1 MSEEGAGASASYAAS
16 MTSQAARP
24 LRVAIFGAGPSG
36 LFLADAL
43 LKGHPGPL
51 SIDIIDRLPAPY
63 GLVRYG
69 VAPDHPK
76 IKSVINTFQKTFED
90 ERVRFLGNVA
100 FGIDLTLEDVQR
112 HYDVAAYAVGAAV
125 DRALGIPGENLPGNY
140 SSTEFVAWY
149 SGHPDQHGRTIALD
163 AEAVAVIGVGNVAID
178 VTRILAK
185 HVDELRPTDVPHG
198 IIEAL
203 EASRV
208 RDIYLIGRRGP
219 AQAKFTTPELRELG
233 EIPNADVI
241 VDPQQLELD
250 EASAKTVATKA
261 ALQRNIEVLRGYAQ
275 RQPEGRPR
283 RIHLVFLASPTEI
296 RGTGRVEELVLE
308 RNRLDEKEA
317 AVGTGVY
324 DRIPV
329 GMIFRAVGYRGI
341 PLPGLPF
348 DARAHVISNVSG
360 RVVDEKGER
369 IAGQYVAGWIK
380 RGPTG
385 VIGTNKADAA
395 ETARAIVEDLPQ
407 LPRAPE
413 GEEAAV
419 DALLRSRHVRVC
431 LWEDWLAIDRHERDL
446 GLKAGREERLKVTD
460 FGSLLAGRG

>member
-1 MSEEGAGASASYAAS
+1 
-16 MTSQAARP
+16 
-24 LRVAIFGAGPSG
+24 

-43 LKGHPGPL
+43 LKANPGPI

-76 IKSVINTFQKTFED
+76 IKSVISTFAKTFED
-90 ERVRFLGNVA
+90 ERVRFLGNVS
-100 FGIDLTLEDVQR
+100 FGVDLTLEDVQR
-112 HYDVAAYAVGAAV
+112 HYDVAAYSVGAAV
-125 DRALGIPGENLPGNY
+125 DRALGIPGEDLRGNF

-163 AEAVAVIGVGNVAID
+163 TEAVAVVGVGNVAVD

-185 HVDELRPTDVPHG
+185 NVDELRTTDVP
-198 IIEAL
+198 EYVLDELAV
-203 EASRV
+203 SRV

-241 VDPQQLELD
+241 IDPKTLELD
-250 EASAKTVATKA
+250 EASAKTVAAKS
-261 ALQRNIEVLRGYAQ
+261 ALQRNLDVLRGLAA
-275 RQPEGRPR
+275 RKPEGRPR
-283 RIHLVFLASPTEI
+283 RIHLVFLASPVEI
-296 RGTGRVEELVLE
+296 KGTDRVREIVLE
-308 RNRLDEKEA
+308 RNRLDEREN
-317 AVGTGVY
+317 AVGTGVK
-324 DRIPV
+324 DNIAV
-329 GMIFRAVGYRGI
+329 GMVFRAVGYRGI

-348 DARAHVISNVSG
+348 DSRVHVIANQAG
-360 RVVDEKGER
+360 RVVDENGSR

-395 ETARAIVEDLPQ
+395 ETARAIVEDLPS
-407 LPRAPE
+407 LPRAAE
-413 GEEAAV
+413 GSEAAL
-419 DALLRSRHVRVC
+419 DGLLQSRGVRVC
-431 LWEDWLAIDRHERDL
+431 SWDDWLAIDRHERDL
-446 GLKAGREERLKVTD
+446 GTKHGREERVKVTD
-460 FGSLLAGRG
+460 FGSLLAGKG

>member
-1 MSEEGAGASASYAAS
+1 MS
-16 MTSQAARP
+16 RP
-24 LRVAIFGAGPSG
+24 TRVAIFGAGPSG

-43 LKGHPGPL
+43 LKANPGPI

-76 IKSVINTFQKTFED
+76 IKSVISTFAKTFED
-90 ERVRFLGNVA
+90 ERVRFLGNVS
-100 FGIDLTLEDVQR
+100 FGVDLTLEDVQR
-112 HYDVAAYAVGAAV
+112 HYDVAAYSVGAAV
-125 DRALGIPGENLPGNY
+125 DRALGIPGEDLRGNF

-163 AEAVAVIGVGNVAID
+163 TEAVAVVGVGNVAVD

-185 HVDELRPTDVPHG
+185 NVDELRTTDVP
-198 IIEAL
+198 EYVLDELAV
-203 EASRV
+203 SRV

-241 VDPQQLELD
+241 IDPKTLELD
-250 EASAKTVATKA
+250 EASAKTVAAKS
-261 ALQRNIEVLRGYAQ
+261 ALQRNLDVLRGLAA
-275 RQPEGRPR
+275 RKPEGRPR
-283 RIHLVFLASPTEI
+283 RIHLVFLASPVEI
-296 RGTGRVEELVLE
+296 KGTDRVREIVLE
-308 RNRLDEKEA
+308 RNRLDEREN
-317 AVGTGVY
+317 AVGTGVK
-324 DRIPV
+324 DNIAV
-329 GMIFRAVGYRGI
+329 GMVFRAVGYRGI

-348 DARAHVISNVSG
+348 DSRVHVIANQAG
-360 RVVDEKGER
+360 RVVDENGSR

-395 ETARAIVEDLPQ
+395 ETARAIVEDLPS
-407 LPRAPE
+407 LPRAAE
-413 GEEAAV
+413 GSEAAL
-419 DALLRSRHVRVC
+419 DGLLQSRGVRVC
-431 LWEDWLAIDRHERDL
+431 SWDDWLAIDRHERDL
-446 GLKAGREERLKVTD
+446 GTKHGREERVKVTD
-460 FGSLLAGRG
+460 FGSLLAGKG

>member
-1 MSEEGAGASASYAAS
+1 MN
-16 MTSQAARP
+16 RP

-43 LKGHPGPL
+43 LKAHPGPL

-76 IKSVINTFQKTFED
+76 IKSVINTTFVKTFED

-125 DRALGIPGENLPGNY
+125 DRALGIPGEDLAGNF

-149 SGHPDQHGRTIALD
+149 SGHPDQHTRRIALD

-185 HVDELRPTDVPHG
+185 HVDELRPTDVPDYV
-198 IIEAL
+198 IDAL

-219 AQAKFTTPELRELG
+219 VQAKFTTPELRELG
-233 EIPNADVI
+233 EIENADVI
-241 VDPQQLELD
+241 IDPAQLELD
-250 EASAKTVATKA
+250 EASAKTIASKA
-261 ALQRNIEVLRGYAQ
+261 ALQRNLEVLRGFAAKPLQ
-275 RQPEGRPR
+275 GRPR
-283 RIHLVFLASPTEI
+283 RIHLVFLASPVEI
-296 RGTGRVEELVLE
+296 KGKDRVEQLVVE
-308 RNRLDEKEA
+308 RNRLDENEN
-317 AVGTGVY
+317 AVAIGVR
-324 DRIPV
+324 DTIDV
-329 GMIFRAVGYRGI
+329 GMVFRAVGYRGI

-348 DARAHVISNVSG
+348 DKRSHLISNKGG
-360 RVVDEKGER
+360 RVIGDCGTQV
-369 IAGQYVAGWIK
+369 AGQYVAGWIK
-380 RGPTG
+380 RGPSG
-385 VIGTNKADAA
+385 VIGTNKADAG
-395 ETARAIVEDLPQ
+395 ETARAILEDLPK
-407 LPRAPE
+407 LPEAPE
-413 GEEAAV
+413 GTEEAV
-419 DALLRSRHVRVC
+419 DALLRSRGVRVC
-431 LWEDWLAIDRHERDL
+431 LWEDWLAIDRYEREL
-446 GLKAGREERLKVTD
+446 GLKSGREERLKVTD
-460 FGSLLAGRG
+460 FSELLAARD

>member
-1 MSEEGAGASASYAAS
+1 MS
-16 MTSQAARP
+16 RP

-43 LKGHPGPL
+43 LKAHPGPL

-76 IKSVINTFQKTFED
+76 IKSVINTFAKTFED

-100 FGIDLTLEDVQR
+100 FGLDLTIEDVRR

-125 DRALGIPGENLPGNY
+125 DRALGIPGEDLAGNF

-149 SGHPDQHGRTIALD
+149 SGHPDQHSRRISLD
-163 AEAVAVIGVGNVAID
+163 APAVAVIGVGNVAID

-185 HVDELRPTDVPHG
+185 HVDELRQTDVPEHVL
-198 IIEAL
+198 EAL

-233 EIPNADVI
+233 EIENADVI
-241 VDPQQLELD
+241 VDPAQLELD
-250 EASAKTVATKA
+250 AASASVVAAKS
-261 ALQRNIEVLRGYAQ
+261 ALQRNLEVLRGFAA
-275 RQPEGRPR
+275 RPPHGRPR
-283 RIHLVFLASPTEI
+283 RIHLVFLASPVEI
-296 RGTGRVEELVLE
+296 KGTDHIEELVLE
-308 RNRLDEKEA
+308 RNRLDEKEN
-317 AVGTGVY
+317 AVGTGEHASVN
-324 DRIPV
+324 V
-329 GMIFRAVGYRGI
+329 GMVFRAVGYRGI

-348 DARAHVISNVSG
+348 DKRAHVISNVGG
-360 RVVDEKGER
+360 RVVGE
-369 IAGQYVAGWIK
+369 AGEVVLGQYVAGWIK
-380 RGPTG
+380 RGPSG

-395 ETARAIVEDLPQ
+395 ETARAILEDLPK
-407 LPRAPE
+407 LPPAPE
-413 GEEAAV
+413 GTEQAV
-419 DALLRSRHVRVC
+419 DALLRARGVRVC
-431 LWEDWLAIDRHERDL
+431 LWEDWLAFDRYEREL
-446 GLKAGREERLKVTD
+446 GKRAGREERLKVTD
-460 FGSLLAGRG
+460 FSELLAARD

>member
-1 MSEEGAGASASYAAS
+1 MN
-16 MTSQAARP
+16 RP

-43 LKGHPGPL
+43 LKAHPGPL

-76 IKSVINTFQKTFED
+76 IKSVINTTFVKTFED

-125 DRALGIPGENLPGNY
+125 DRALGIPGEDLVGNF

-149 SGHPDQHGRTIALD
+149 SGHPDQHTRRIALD

-185 HVDELRPTDVPHG
+185 HVDELRPTDVPG
-198 IIEAL
+198 YVIEAL

-219 AQAKFTTPELRELG
+219 VQAKFTTPELRELG
-233 EIPNADVI
+233 EIENADVI
-241 VDPQQLELD
+241 IDPAQLELD
-250 EASAKTVATKA
+250 EASAKTIASKA
-261 ALQRNIEVLRGYAQ
+261 ALQRNLEVLRGFAAKPPQ
-275 RQPEGRPR
+275 GRPR
-283 RIHLVFLASPTEI
+283 RIHLVFLASPVEI
-296 RGTGRVEELVLE
+296 KGKDRVEQLVLE
-308 RNRLDEKEA
+308 RNRLDENEN
-317 AVGTGVY
+317 AVATGVR
-324 DRIPV
+324 DTIDV
-329 GMIFRAVGYRGI
+329 GMVFRAVGYRGI

-348 DARAHVISNVSG
+348 DKRSHLISNKGG
-360 RVVDEKGER
+360 RVIDDSGKQV
-369 IAGQYVAGWIK
+369 AGQYVAGWIK
-380 RGPTG
+380 RGPSG
-385 VIGTNKADAA
+385 VIGTNKADAG
-395 ETARAIVEDLPQ
+395 ETARAILEDLPK
-407 LPRAPE
+407 LPEAPE
-413 GEEAAV
+413 GTEAAV
-419 DALLRSRHVRVC
+419 DALLRSRGVRAC
-431 LWEDWLAIDRHERDL
+431 LWEDWLAIDRYEREL
-446 GLKAGREERLKVTD
+446 GLKSGREERLKVTD
-460 FGSLLAGRG
+460 FSELLAARD

>member
-1 MSEEGAGASASYAAS
+1 MSRP
-16 MTSQAARP
+16 ARI
-24 LRVAIFGAGPSG
+24 AIFGAGPSG

-51 SIDIIDRLPAPY
+51 SIDVIDRLPAPY

-76 IKSVINTFQKTFED
+76 IKSVINTFAKTFAD

-100 FGIDLTLEDVQR
+100 FGVDLTLEDVRR
-112 HYDVAAYAVGAAV
+112 HYDAAAYAVGAAV
-125 DRALGIPGENLPGNY
+125 DRALGIPGENLPGNF

-163 AEAVAVIGVGNVAID
+163 AEAVAVIGVGNVAVD

-185 HVDELRPTDVPHG
+185 HVDELRATDVPEG
-198 IIEAL
+198 VLTAL

-241 VDPQQLELD
+241 VDPKQLELD
-250 EASAKTVATKA
+250 EASANVVAAKQ
-261 ALQRNIEVLRGYAQ
+261 ALQRNLEVLREFAA
-275 RQPEGRPR
+275 RKPEGRPR
-283 RIHLVFLASPTEI
+283 RIHLVFLASPVGIE
-296 RGTGRVEELVLE
+296 GEDRVRELVVE
-308 RNRLDEKEA
+308 RNRLDEREN
-317 AVGTGVY
+317 AVGTGVF

-329 GMIFRAVGYRGI
+329 QMIFRAVGYRGI

-348 DARAHVISNVSG
+348 DARANVVRNEGG
-360 RVVDEKGER
+360 RVVDDAGVR
-369 IAGQYVAGWIK
+369 VVGQYVAGWIK

-395 ETARAIVEDLPQ
+395 ETARAILADLPS
-407 LPRAPE
+407 LPPAPE
-413 GEEAAV
+413 GSEAAL
-419 DALLRSRHVRVC
+419 DALLQSRGVRVC
-431 LWEDWLAIDRHERDL
+431 WWEDWLAIDRYEREL
-446 GLKAGREERLKVTD
+446 GRQSGREERVKVTD
-460 FGSLLAGRG
+460 FASLLAGKR

>member
-1 MSEEGAGASASYAAS
+1 
-16 MTSQAARP
+16 MTSSSARP

-43 LKGHPGPL
+43 LKAHPGPL

-125 DRALGIPGENLPGNY
+125 DRALGIPGEDLPGNF

-149 SGHPDQHGRTIALD
+149 SGHPDQHGRKIALD

-185 HVDELRPTDVPHG
+185 HVDELRPTDIPDE
-198 IIEAL
+198 IITAL
-203 EASRV
+203 ENSRV

-241 VDPQQLELD
+241 VDPKYLELD
-250 EASAKTVATKA
+250 EASAKTVAGKA
-261 ALQRNIEVLRGYAQ
+261 ALQRNIEVLRGFSA
-275 RQPEGRPR
+275 RKPEGRAR
-283 RIHLVFLASPTEI
+283 RIHLVFLASPVKIDGKE
-296 RGTGRVEELVLE
+296 RVEELVLE
-308 RNRLDEKEA
+308 RNRLDEKENA
-317 AVGTGVY
+317 AGTGVF

-329 GMIFRAVGYRGI
+329 GMVFRAVGYRGI

-348 DARAHVISNVSG
+348 DARAHVISNTGRRVINASG
-360 RVVDEKGER
+360 ERVV
-369 IAGQYVAGWIK
+369 GQYVAGWIK
-380 RGPTG
+380 RGPSG

-395 ETARAIVEDLPQ
+395 ETARAIVEDLPS
-407 LPRAPE
+407 LPRATE
-413 GEEAAV
+413 GDEAAV
-419 DALLRSRHVRVC
+419 DALLRSRGVRVC
-431 LWEDWLAIDRHERDL
+431 LWDDWLAIDRYEREL
-446 GLKAGREERLKVTD
+446 GLKSGREERLKVTD
-460 FGSLLAGRG
+460 FGGLLAGRG

>member
-1 MSEEGAGASASYAAS
+1 
-16 MTSQAARP
+16 MTSLGSRP

-43 LKGHPGPL
+43 LKAHPGPL
-51 SIDIIDRLPAPY
+51 SIDIIDRLAAPY

-100 FGIDLTLEDVQR
+100 YGIDLKLEDVRR

-125 DRALGIPGENLPGNY
+125 DRALGIPGESLPGNY
-140 SSTEFVAWY
+140 SATEFVAWY
-149 SGHPDQHGRTIALD
+149 SGHPDQHGRVFVLD
-163 AEAVAVIGVGNVAID
+163 QPAVAVIGAGNVAID
-178 VTRILAK
+178 VARVLAK
-185 HVDELRPTDVPHG
+185 HVDELRPTDVPQPV
-198 IIEAL
+198 IEAF

-241 VDPQQLELD
+241 VDPRQLELD
-250 EASAKTVATKA
+250 EASAKTVASKA
-261 ALQRNIEVLRGYAQ
+261 ALQRNIEVLKDFAR
-275 RQPEGRPR
+275 RKPEGRPR
-283 RIHLVFLASPTEI
+283 RIHLVFLASPVEVK
-296 RGTGRVEELVLE
+296 GAGRVQELVLE
-308 RNRLDEKEA
+308 RNRLDEREN
-317 AVGTGVY
+317 AVGTGAY
-324 DRIPV
+324 DTLRV

-348 DARAHVISNVSG
+348 DSRAHVIANASG
-360 RVVDEKGER
+360 RVVDENGVR
-369 IAGQYVAGWIK
+369 VTGQYVAGWIK

-395 ETARAIVEDLPQ
+395 ETARAILEDLPG

-413 GEEAAV
+413 GSEAAV
-419 DALLRSRHVRVC
+419 DELLRSRGVRVC
-431 LWEDWLAIDRHERDL
+431 VWDDWLAIDRYEREL
-446 GLKAGREERLKVTD
+446 GLSAGREERIKVTD
-460 FGSLLAGRG
+460 FTSLLAEKG

>member
-1 MSEEGAGASASYAAS
+1 MS
-16 MTSQAARP
+16 RP
-24 LRVAIFGAGPSG
+24 TRVAIFGAGPSG

-76 IKSVINTFQKTFED
+76 IKSVINTFAKTFAD

-100 FGIDLTLEDVQR
+100 FGVDLTLEDVQR

-125 DRALGIPGENLPGNY
+125 DRSLGIPGEELPGNF

-149 SGHPDQHGRTIALD
+149 SGHPDQHGRTIDLH
-163 AEAVAVIGVGNVAID
+163 AEAVAVVGVGNVAID

-185 HVDELRPTDVPHG
+185 SVDDLRTTDVPDPV
-198 IIEAL
+198 IDAFA
-203 EASRV
+203 ASRV

-233 EIPNADVI
+233 EIANADVI
-241 VDPQQLELD
+241 IDPQQLELD
-250 EASAKTVATKA
+250 EASAKAVAAKS
-261 ALQRNIEVLRGYAQ
+261 ALARNIDVLRELAA
-275 RQPEGRPR
+275 RKPEGRPR
-283 RIHLVFLASPTEI
+283 RIHLVFLASPVEI
-296 RGTGRVEELVLE
+296 KGDGRVEAIVLE
-308 RNRLDEKEA
+308 RNRLDERES
-317 AVGTGVY
+317 AVGTGTF
-324 DRIPV
+324 DTIPV
-329 GMIFRAVGYRGI
+329 QMVFRAVGYRGI
-341 PLPGLPF
+341 PIAGLPF
-348 DARAHVISNVSG
+348 DERAHVVKNEAGRIVDNDG
-360 RVVDEKGER
+360 RRVV
-369 IAGQYVAGWIK
+369 GQYVAGWIK

-395 ETARAIVEDLPQ
+395 ETARAILEDLET

-413 GEEAAV
+413 GTES
-419 DALLRSRHVRVC
+419 ALDTLLQSRGVRVC
-431 LWEDWLAIDRHERDL
+431 LWDDWLAIDRYERDL
-446 GLKAGREERLKVTD
+446 GQKGGREERVKVTD
-460 FGSLLAGRG
+460 FASLLAGKG

>member
-1 MSEEGAGASASYAAS
+1 VS
-16 MTSQAARP
+16 RP

-43 LKGHPGPL
+43 LKAHPSPL

-76 IKSVINTFQKTFED
+76 IKSVINTFAKTFED

-100 FGIDLTLEDVQR
+100 FGIDLTIEDVR
-112 HYDVAAYAVGAAV
+112 KHYDVVAYAVGAAI
-125 DRALGIPGENLPGNY
+125 DRALGIPGEDLAGNF

-149 SGHPDQHGRTIALD
+149 SGHPDQHSRRISLD

-185 HVDELRPTDVPHG
+185 HVDELRPTDVPEH
-198 IIEAL
+198 ILEAL

-233 EIPNADVI
+233 EIENADVI
-241 VDPQQLELD
+241 VDPAQLELD
-250 EASAKTVATKA
+250 EASAKVVAAKS
-261 ALQRNIEVLRGYAQ
+261 ALQRNLEVLRGFAARPPQ
-275 RQPEGRPR
+275 GRPR
-283 RIHLVFLASPTEI
+283 RIHLVFLASPVEI
-296 RGTGRVEELVLE
+296 KGKDRIEELVLE
-308 RNRLDEKEA
+308 RNRLDEKEN
-317 AVGTGVY
+317 AVSTGVR
-324 DRIPV
+324 DSIKV
-329 GMIFRAVGYRGI
+329 GMVFRAVGYRGI

-348 DARAHVISNVSG
+348 DKRAHVISNKGG
-360 RVVDEKGER
+360 RVVDEAGEPVV
-369 IAGQYVAGWIK
+369 GQYVAGWIK
-380 RGPTG
+380 RGPSG

-395 ETARAIVEDLPQ
+395 ETARAILEDLPK
-407 LPRAPE
+407 LPQAAD
-413 GEEAAV
+413 GTEEAV
-419 DALLRSRHVRVC
+419 DALLRARGVRVC
-431 LWEDWLAIDRHERDL
+431 FWEDWLAIDRYEREL
-446 GLKAGREERLKVTD
+446 GQRAGREERLKVTD
-460 FGSLLAGRG
+460 FSELLAARD

>member
-1 MSEEGAGASASYAAS
+1 
-16 MTSQAARP
+16 MTSGAARP

-43 LKGHPGPL
+43 LKAHPGPL

-100 FGIDLTLEDVQR
+100 FGIDVTLEDVQR

-125 DRALGIPGENLPGNY
+125 DRSLGIPGEELTGNF

-149 SGHPDQHGRTIALD
+149 SGHPDQHGRKIALD

-185 HVDELRPTDVPHG
+185 HVDELRPTDVPDE
-198 IIEAL
+198 IIAAF

-219 AQAKFTTPELRELG
+219 VQAKFTTPELRELG
-233 EIPNADVI
+233 EIANADVI
-241 VDPQQLELD
+241 VDPKQLELD
-250 EASAKTVATKA
+250 EASARTVAGKA
-261 ALQRNIEVLRGYAQ
+261 ALQRNIEVLRSFSQ
-275 RQPEGRPR
+275 HKPEGRPR
-283 RIHLVFLASPTEI
+283 RIHLVFLASPVKIE
-296 RGTGRVEELVLE
+296 GTDRVEALVLE
-308 RNRLDEKEA
+308 RNRLDEKENA
-317 AVGTGVY
+317 IGTGVF
-324 DRIPV
+324 DRISV
-329 GMIFRAVGYRGI
+329 GMVFRAVGYRGI

-348 DARAHVISNVSG
+348 DTRAHVISNVGGRIVNSSG
-360 RVVDEKGER
+360 DRVP
-369 IAGQYVAGWIK
+369 GQYVAGWIK
-380 RGPTG
+380 RGPSG

-395 ETARAIVEDLPQ
+395 ETARAIVEDLPS
-407 LPRAPE
+407 LPRATDGDE
-413 GEEAAV
+413 SAV
-419 DALLRSRHVRVC
+419 DDLLRSRNVRVC
-431 LWEDWLAIDRHERDL
+431 LWDDWLAIDRYEREL

-460 FGSLLAGRG
+460 FGALLAGRG

>member
-1 MSEEGAGASASYAAS
+1 MQTKAADVS
-16 MTSQAARP
+16 RP
-24 LRVAIFGAGPSG
+24 TRVAIFGAGPSG

-43 LKGHPGPL
+43 LKANPGPL

-76 IKSVINTFQKTFED
+76 IKSVINTFVKTFDD

-100 FGIDLTLEDVQR
+100 FGVDLMLEDVQR
-112 HYDVAAYAVGAAV
+112 HYDVAAYTVGAAV
-125 DRALGIPGENLPGNY
+125 DRMLGIPGENLHGNF

-185 HVDELRPTDVPHG
+185 HVDELRTTDMPEYVLD
-198 IIEAL
+198 ELAV
-203 EASRV
+203 SRV

-241 VDPQQLELD
+241 IDPKALELD
-250 EASAKTVATKA
+250 EASAQTVAAKS
-261 ALQRNIEVLRGYAQ
+261 ALQRNLDVLRELAA
-275 RQPEGRPR
+275 RKPEGRPR
-283 RIHLVFLASPTEI
+283 RIHLVFLASPVEI
-296 RGTGRVEELVLE
+296 KGTDRVREIVLE
-308 RNRLDEKEA
+308 RNRLDEREN
-317 AVGTGVY
+317 AVGTGAK
-324 DRIPV
+324 DEIAV
-329 GMIFRAVGYRGI
+329 GMVFRAVGYRGI

-348 DARAHVISNVSG
+348 DARANVITNQAG
-360 RVVDEKGER
+360 RVVDENG
-369 IAGQYVAGWIK
+369 AHLSGQYVAGWIK
-380 RGPTG
+380 RGPSG

-395 ETARAIVEDLPQ
+395 ETARAIVEDLPA
-407 LPRAPE
+407 LPRATE
-413 GEEAAV
+413 GSEAAL
-419 DALLRSRHVRVC
+419 DALLQSRGVRVC
-431 LWEDWLAIDRHERDL
+431 LWDDWLAIDRHEREL
-446 GLKAGREERLKVTD
+446 GSKHGREERVKITD
-460 FGSLLAGRG
+460 FASLLAGKG